1 MKKGLFA
8 LLTLALLALAAC
20 GERDGTGRELR
31 YLPEDVSFTTEL
43 NRVESACI
51 SGDSLYL
58 LGAVREPVGEGGH
71 RDCWSLFRVPSEGGA
86 GERVPFAP
94 AFPKGNDDDLYR
106 ASLRAGADGTVWV
119 LDDTVID
126 GYDPVYIL
134 RQLNGAGEELCRFD
148 SRAGEGDLLSRM
160 GPSVWSLDDLM
171 ADAAGRLFARSES
184 QVAALDWEGNI
195 LYTLKADMEEDLYGI
210 GTLRFVP
217 LGDGRLGILTTRK
230 GESGGRE
237 IWLQTIDA
245 EARGWGEAYL
255 LPVGVQ
261 RVWPGDGSALF
272 YCQDSDTLYA
282 WREGDTEARHVL
294 DWMDS
299 RMDGGDVGALAFW
312 PDGRVGVLCYETHA
326 PAEDVRYAVL
336 SAVDASQ
343 VPPRKEL
350 TYGCIALSSGE
361 RALINR
367 FNSGG
372 GACYIAVEDYAVYAE
387 DTGYIDWNASRT
399 RMATKIAAG
408 EIPDLL
414 NLDGLPLRQ
423 FGSRGILEDLWP
435 YIDND
440 PELRREDLMLRPLE
454 AAAQDGKLYL
464 ISDAFGMETLVGRRS
479 LVGDRTGW
487 TYGDFLA
494 AWEAMPPG
502 GMVGVTRTGMLQML
516 LRVNADAYLDWD
528 AGTCRF
534 DSEAFRAMLEFC
546 RRLPEEETDEW
557 IWTAMFD
564 GEALVMDVNMGSFDG
579 IFGGVSLYKGLCGGD
594 MTYIGYPTASGQVG
608 SAFGLGHKLAMTAA
622 CEDKEGAWS
631 FLRTLLLP
639 RGREVDY
646 EDAFDQAEFSINRE
660 DFQRMVEQ
668 AMTPVYAVD
677 QQGNY
682 RLDAEGNRIEEP
694 KNGLGFAGNGYY
706 HCDFYATSQEDY
718 DQLMALYEAT
728 EGLSDYDRGLA
739 DIISEIAGAYFAG
752 DKTLDEAAALIQNR
766 ASLYMNEKK

>member
-1 MKKGLFA
+1 M
-8 LLTLALLALAAC
+8 
-20 GERDGTGRELR
+20 
-31 YLPEDVSFTTEL
+31 
-43 NRVESACI
+43 
-51 SGDSLYL
+51 
-58 LGAVREPVGEGGH
+58 
-71 RDCWSLFRVPSEGGA
+71 
-86 GERVPFAP
+86 
-94 AFPKGNDDDLYR
+94 
-106 ASLRAGADGTVWV
+106 
-119 LDDTVID
+119 
-126 GYDPVYIL
+126 
-134 RQLNGAGEELCRFD
+134 
-148 SRAGEGDLLSRM
+148 
-160 GPSVWSLDDLM
+160 
-171 ADAAGRLFARSES
+171 
-184 QVAALDWEGNI
+184 
-195 LYTLKADMEEDLYGI
+195 
-210 GTLRFVP
+210 
-217 LGDGRLGILTTRK
+217 
-230 GESGGRE
+230 
-237 IWLQTIDA
+237 
-245 EARGWGEAYL
+245 
-255 LPVGVQ
+255 
-261 RVWPGDGSALF
+261 
-272 YCQDSDTLYA
+272 
-282 WREGDTEARHVL
+282 
-294 DWMDS
+294 
-299 RMDGGDVGALAFW
+299 
-312 PDGRVGVLCYETHA
+312 
-326 PAEDVRYAVL
+326 
-336 SAVDASQ
+336 
-343 VPPRKEL
+343 
-350 TYGCIALSSGE
+350 
-361 RALINR
+361 
-367 FNSGG
+367 
-372 GACYIAVEDYAVYAE
+372 
-387 DTGYIDWNASRT
+387 
-399 RMATKIAAG
+399 
-408 EIPDLL
+408 
-414 NLDGLPLRQ
+414 
-423 FGSRGILEDLWP
+423 
-435 YIDND
+435 
-440 PELRREDLMLRPLE
+440 
-454 AAAQDGKLYL
+454 
-464 ISDAFGMETLVGRRS
+464 
-479 LVGDRTGW
+479 GDRTGW

-682 RLDAEGNRIEEP
+682 RLDAEGNRIEDP

-706 HCDFYATSQEDY
+706 HCDFYATTQEDY